1 MGSSLRVGLVA
12 ASTNPT
18 LSEEPTPA
26 VKTSHA
32 PSYLPESDG
41 KDDKPPP
48 ENVHMDAEAKGKSEI
63 NEYFRT

>member
-1 MGSSLRVGLVA
+1 M
-12 ASTNPT
+12 
-18 LSEEPTPA
+18 
-26 VKTSHA
+26 KTSHA